1 MICPG
6 GASLIASATRPSASS
21 PFFLIGL
28 MNSSRD
34 ILGVDGMARISLG
47 EGLAYLD

>member
-1 MICPG
+1 MIFPG

-21 PFFLIGL
+21 TFFLISA

-34 ILGVDGMARISLG
+34 IFGVDSMARLSLVK
-47 EGLAYLD
+47 GLAYPA